1 MEESADKI
9 TSQLSK
15 FNNFSL
21 YVSLVEYLSSKH
33 SIRVATIP
41 PELKHDTIRYYDPV
55 AKTLVVSDRLPQA
68 SKTFLV
74 AQQMGLLFADDAINH
89 ILDKENIE
97 SEGEV
102 RKLGRL
108 ALSNYFA
115 GALILPYDNFLDHA
129 KLTRY
134 DIEVL
139 ENRFQASFEQV
150 CHRLTT
156 FAKTRV

>member
-1 MEESADKI
+1 
-9 TSQLSK
+9 
-15 FNNFSL
+15 
-21 YVSLVEYLSSKH
+21 
-33 SIRVATIP
+33 
-41 PELKHDTIRYYDPV
+41 
-55 AKTLVVSDRLPQA
+55 
-68 SKTFLV
+68 
-74 AQQMGLLFADDAINH
+74 MGLLFADDAINH

-134 DIEVL
+134 DI
-139 ENRFQASFEQV
+139 R
-150 CHRLTT
+150 
-156 FAKTRV
+156 